1 MKVMLD
7 LTLYLMEPTELEFEY
22 LINLY
27 EALCPRDR
35 LLKFKIAEIPIW
47 SSIASPMLTRHARA
61 AARAGVRRPYFEP
74 ARERIRQNR
83 AFEAQYWDGWDI
95 DEPDGSWS
103 FNCQRAH
110 LRSGE
115 LFTFARILVPLQA
128 DPDILRIAA
137 LDVAE
142 HVPLYSGHGGLVFV
156 YEPSLLEDAF
166 DEIYVR
172 ARRFWGVDIECMN
185 CTLWLTKRGIKGAN
199 WLTLVGQKWAASL
212 EIPVALA
219 DLAKAGEVTTVHRR
233 HATVLVAGPHPVP
246 GDQHRPDRSLHPYEA
261 IANALKP
268 LFLDEHPDFPG
279 ERFVTN
285 GNTVGW
291 IRRFIDPAGWR

>member
-1 MKVMLD
+1 M
-7 LTLYLMEPTELEFEY
+7 
-22 LINLY
+22 
-27 EALCPRDR
+27 
-35 LLKFKIAEIPIW
+35 
-47 SSIASPMLTRHARA
+47 
-61 AARAGVRRPYFEP
+61 RRPYFEP
-74 ARERIRQNR
+74 ARERIFGGSGLSKLSIGTDGTSTNR
-83 AFEAQYWDGWDI
+83 TEKVGDWISVHTCA
-95 DEPDGSWS
+95 PGSCS
-103 FNCQRAH
+103 
-110 LRSGE
+110 
-115 LFTFARILVPLQA
+115 TFARILVPLQA

-142 HVPLYSGHGGLVFV
+142 HVPLFRAWRIMFV

-166 DEIYVR
+166 DEIYGSC
-172 ARRFWGVDIECMN
+172 APLLG
-185 CTLWLTKRGIKGAN
+185 RGYRMLKSHALADQERHQGGKLAHSGGPE
-199 WLTLVGQKWAASL
+199 VAVSL

-268 LFLDEHPDFPG
+268 LFLDDILDFPG